1 MSRHILILNRW
12 SNEFG
17 EYHRYVDH
25 RSNRVAYLTTPAG
38 REPLDE
44 QLAEAIVTL
53 PDLGDTAAVTT
64 HAKELATR
72 YGPFDHVIALSE
84 FDLETAAELRAVLDV
99 PGKTMAEVLK
109 VRDKLVMKQHIEQ
122 AGLRVPAYGP
132 ANSVEQVR
140 DLVRRVGLPIVLKP
154 RAGADSQG
162 VFVCRT
168 EAELDSLLAD
178 ESFTDYEG
186 EQFVEGGLY
195 QVDGVVQGGRLL
207 IVRSWQCL
215 AGCLDFAQGTPFGS
229 VANDDAEF
237 ERRVVSY
244 TERVLAALG
253 ITDDVFHLEF
263 FRTDAPID
271 DDEHADMVFLE
282 IGARAGGGQV
292 RFVWRDVYGVD
303 LIDASVKLHIG
314 AELKL
319 PQMDLGTVA
328 GYLMMPEPPV
338 RPAVVHSVGSLL
350 GRVPDLFDETLP
362 PPGAILN
369 GTGGARHT
377 AGTFRFRAPT
387 ADRVKQA
394 ISQAAELY
402 ELSWSPAQAEDDTIG
417 THG

>member
-1 MSRHILILNRW
+1 MASHILILNRW

-44 QLAEAIVTL
+44 QLAEAIVTV

-64 HAKELATR
+64 HAKDLSTR
-72 YGPFDHVIALSE
+72 YGRFDHIIALSE
-84 FDLETAAELRAVLDV
+84 FDLETAATLRAALDV
-99 PGKTMAEVLK
+99 PGRNSAQVRK
-109 VRDKLVMKQHIEQ
+109 VRDKLVMKRHIEQ

-132 ANSVEQVR
+132 ANSAEQVR

-162 VFVCRT
+162 VFVCHT
-168 EAELDSLLAD
+168 EAELDRLLAD
-178 ESFTDYEG
+178 ESFIDYEG

-195 QVDGVVQGGRLL
+195 QVDGVVQGGRLRV
-207 IVRSWQCL
+207 VRSWQCL
-215 AGCLDFAQGTPFGS
+215 TGCLDFAQGTPFGS

-244 TERVLAALG
+244 TERVLAALDL
-253 ITDDVFHLEF
+253 TDEVFHLEF
-263 FRTDAPID
+263 FRTTAPAG
-271 DDEHADMVFLE
+271 DDEHGDLVFLE

-303 LIDASVKLHIG
+303 LIDASVRLQIG
-314 AELKL
+314 AELEL
-319 PQMDLGTVA
+319 PPMDLGTVA

-338 RPAVVHSVGSLL
+338 RPAVVHAVSSLR
-350 GRVPDLFDETLP
+350 GRVDDLYDETLP

-377 AGTFRFRAPT
+377 AGTFRFRAPDAT
-387 ADRVKQA
+387 RVKQA
-394 ISQAAELY
+394 ISRAIELY
-402 ELSWSPAQAEDDTIG
+402 ELSWSPAEAERDG
-417 THG
+417 TGAHG

>member
-1 MSRHILILNRW
+1 MASHILILNRW

-25 RSNRVAYLTTPAG
+25 RANRVAYLVTPAG

-44 QLAEAIVTL
+44 QLAEAIVTV
-53 PDLGDTAAVTT
+53 PDLGDTAAVAA
-64 HAKELATR
+64 HAKELANR
-72 YGPFDHVIALSE
+72 YGRFDHIIALSE
-84 FDLETAAELRAVLDV
+84 FDLETAAELRATLDV
-99 PGKTMAEVLK
+99 PGKNSTEVRK
-109 VRDKLVMKQHIEQ
+109 VRDKVVMKRHIEQ

-132 ANSVEQVR
+132 ADSAEQVR

-162 VFVCRT
+162 IFICRT
-168 EAELDSLLAD
+168 DAEVAGLLAD
-178 ESFTDYEG
+178 EALVDYEA
-186 EQFVEGGLY
+186 EQFIEGGLY

-207 IVRSWQCL
+207 VVRSWQCL
-215 AGCLDFAQGTPFGS
+215 AGCLDFARGTPFGS

-253 ITDDVFHLEF
+253 LTDDVFHLEF
-263 FRTDAPID
+263 FRTGGPAGD
-271 DDEHADMVFLE
+271 DGHGDLVFLE

-303 LIDASVKLHIG
+303 LIDASVKLQIG
-314 AELKL
+314 AKLEL
-319 PQMDLGTVA
+319 PPMDLGTVA

-338 RPAVVHSVGSLL
+338 RPAVVHGVSSLRD
-350 GRVPDLFDETLP
+350 RVPDLYDETLP

-387 ADRVKQA
+387 AQRVKQA
-394 ISQAAELY
+394 ISRATELY
-402 ELSWSPAQAEDDTIG
+402 ELSWSAAEAATDATG
-417 THG
+417 TRG

>member
-44 QLAEAIVTL
+44 QLAEAIITL
-53 PDLGDTAAVTT
+53 PDLGDVAAVTT
-64 HAKELATR
+64 QAKELSTR
-72 YGPFDHVIALSE
+72 YGQFDHIIALSE
-84 FDLETAAELRAVLDV
+84 FDLETAAELRAILDV
-99 PGKTMAEVLK
+99 PGKDSAEVLK
-109 VRDKLVMKQHIEQ
+109 VRDKLVMKRHIEQ

-132 ANSVEQVR
+132 ANSADQVR
-140 DLVRRVGLPIVLKP
+140 ELVRRVGLPIVLKP

-168 EAELDSLLAD
+168 QDELNRLLTD

-186 EQFVEGGLY
+186 EEFVEGGLY
-195 QVDGVVQGGRLL
+195 QVDGVVQHGRLL
-207 IVRSWQCL
+207 VVRSWQCL

-253 ITDDVFHLEF
+253 LTDDVFHLEF
-263 FRTDAPID
+263 FRTDTPVG

-303 LIDASVKLHIG
+303 LIDASVRLQIG
-314 AELKL
+314 ENLEL
-319 PQMDLGTVA
+319 PAMDLGTVA

-338 RPAVVHSVGSLL
+338 RPAVVHGVGSLR
-350 GRVPDLFDETLP
+350 GRVPDLYDETLP
-362 PPGAILN
+362 PPGAVLN

-387 ADRVKQA
+387 AARVKQA
-394 ISQAAELY
+394 ISRAAELY
-402 ELSWSPAQAEDDTIG
+402 ELSWSPAQDERDAAG